1 MRDSVPGEGQVSGAK
16 RILRSHPEHSLMED
30 PCAPPKALWGG
41 GASVR
46 QPKKLTEQRESVF
59 IHVHTLDRHSKP
71 LHRNTKSFAIC
82 LASSPSDHQLSNT
95 ENTDVR
101 SCADPPKYCIKSMKQ
116 HLRHS
121 SKSSEHRSVGTKE
134 SVCETR
140 LAEPRCK

>member
-1 MRDSVPGEGQVSGAK
+1 MPGALPKHLPEGQVSGAK
-16 RILRSHPEHSLMED
+16 QILRSHPEHSLMED

-59 IHVHTLDRHSKP
+59 ILLTGTQSHFTAIQNP
-71 LHRNTKSFAIC
+71 FAIC